1 MVEVTVYTNPSCVQC
16 DQTKRYL
23 DRVGI
28 PYSVVD
34 LATNEEAAEMV
45 IAKGHKSAPVV
56 ITDKDEWS
64 GFNLVKLSNLSER
77 FTSEG

>member
-28 PYSVVD
+28 PYAVVD
-34 LATNEEAAEMV
+34 LSTNEEAAAMV

-56 ITDKDEWS
+56 ITDKNEWS
-64 GFNLVKLSNLSER
+64 GFQLTKLADLATR